1 MGIGTT
7 VNFQTFFLPLVQDSV
22 MCFLLGMYIIS
33 IDLDDMILFASRIKN
48 VFASGINFI
57 LWWIPS
63 SELIRIRS
71 SVWA

>member
-7 VNFQTFFLPLVQDSV
+7 VNFQTFFLPLVQDNV

-33 IDLDDMILFASRIKN
+33 IDLDDMILFPSRIKN

-57 LWWIPS
+57 L
-63 SELIRIRS
+63 
-71 SVWA
+71 